1 MTYKK
6 VPKLTPKFCCE
17 LCDFTTSRKS
27 HLDRHYATDKHKNPE
42 NTYTFGTSVPYECS
56 CGKVYKHRQSLH
68 NHKKKCNYSENENLK
83 SHISEDLIVQL
94 VKENQDI
101 KNILT
106 DQNKTIIEQQKTI
119 NELVPKVGNN
129 NIINSNNTNNIVVML
144 NEKCKDALN
153 LNEFIESLTITL
165 EDLNITKDRG
175 IVEGITN
182 AFVKNLKQLEIHKRP
197 LHCTDIKREVLYI
210 KDNEF
215 WEKDVENEKIKKTIN
230 KVAHQQRQS
239 IDMWLEA
246 NPMNQGKTEEEYIKL
261 VKNSTQSLEDTKDDN
276 KIVKNICKE
285 ISLNKQDI

>member
-1 MTYKK
+1 M
-6 VPKLTPKFCCE
+6 
-17 LCDFTTSRKS
+17 
-27 HLDRHYATDKHKNPE
+27 
-42 NTYTFGTSVPYECS
+42 
-56 CGKVYKHRQSLH
+56 
-68 NHKKKCNYSENENLK
+68 ENENLK

-210 KDNEF
+210 KDNEL
-215 WEKDVENEKIKKTIN
+215 WEKDTENEKIKQTIN
-230 KVAHQQRQS
+230 KIAHQQRQS
-239 IDMWLEA
+239 IDTWLEA

-261 VKNSTQSLEDTKDDN
+261 VKNSTQSLQDTKDDN

-285 ISLNKQDI
+285 MSLNKQDI